1 MLKYFWE
8 SYLLTIIGLVA
19 AYFWGEH
26 IYPGDGFTA
35 VFMALALGV
44 LEVSLS
50 FDNAVVN
57 ALRLEKMSKKWQHRF
72 LTIGILIAVFGMRFL
87 FPLLIVACI
96 AKLNIIKVLNL
107 ALTNV
112 ETYSY
117 YLAQTHATIVTFG
130 GAFLMMLALN
140 FFINTDKEV
149 DWLKFIERPLK
160 KAAKHK
166 NLAALITLFTL
177 FLVQSNIIPTIL
189 KIKIIAAGLLG
200 MTTFFVIEYIS
211 KWLEKKNE
219 KRLADGTTIA
229 CAGLAGFIYLE
240 LIDAS
245 FSFDGVLG
253 AFAISTDIIIIMIG
267 LSIGA
272 IFVRSLT
279 ILLVEKKTLKKFAYI
294 AHGAHWA
301 VLGLALTMFI
311 SVLCDMPEYVP
322 ATIGLVC
329 IISSLIASVIENKKI
344 DNQSEER

>member
-1 MLKYFWE
+1 MIKYFWE
-8 SYLLTIIGLVA
+8 SYLLTIIGLIA

-26 IYPGDGFTA
+26 IFAGEGLTA
-35 VFMALALGV
+35 VFLALTLGV

-87 FPLLIVACI
+87 FPLLIVACV

-107 ALTNV
+107 AMTNV
-112 ETYSY
+112 EVYSN
-117 YLAQTHATIVTFG
+117 YLAQTHSSIVTFG
-130 GAFLMMLALN
+130 GAFLMMIALN
-140 FFINTDKEV
+140 FFINKDKEV
-149 DWLKFIERPLK
+149 HWLKFIEEPLK
-160 KAAKHK
+160 KVGNYKDIAT
-166 NLAALITLFTL
+166 LITLIALFT
-177 FLVQSNIIPTIL
+177 VQAYILPTIM
-189 KIKIIAAGLLG
+189 KIHIILAGLLG
-200 MTTFFVIEYIS
+200 IATYYAIEGVS
-211 KWLEKKNE
+211 SWLEKKNE
-219 KRLADGTTIA
+219 KRCGIDGKAVA
-229 CAGLAGFIYLE
+229 CTGLAGFIYLE

-301 VLGLALTMFI
+301 VLGLALTMFA
-311 SVLCDMPEYVP
+311 SVLVWMPEYVP

-329 IISSLIASVIENKKI
+329 IISSLIASIIENKQ
-344 DNQSEER
+344 NNM